1 MLVDEGDTSM
11 EEKIVVVLNEMS
23 EYLPITQMILI
34 LKAGSVLSMVKE
46 IRNGGFILMQ
56 RQKYI

>member
-34 LKAGSVLSMVKE
+34 LKAGSVLYMVNQNNVKTAH
-46 IRNGGFILMQ
+46 
-56 RQKYI
+56 QKYMP

>member
-23 EYLPITQMILI
+23 EYLPITQMRLI
-34 LKAGSVLSMVKE
+34 LKAGSVLAMVNQNNVKTAH
-46 IRNGGFILMQ
+46 
-56 RQKYI
+56 QKYMP

>member
-34 LKAGSVLSMVKE
+34 LKAGSVLSMVNQNNVK
-46 IRNGGFILMQ
+46 ISHR
-56 RQKYI
+56 KYIG